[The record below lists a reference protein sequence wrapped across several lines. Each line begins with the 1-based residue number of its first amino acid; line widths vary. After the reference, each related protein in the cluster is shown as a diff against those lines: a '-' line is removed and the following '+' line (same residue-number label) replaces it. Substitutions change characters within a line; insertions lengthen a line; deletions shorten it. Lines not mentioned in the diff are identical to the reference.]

1 MTPEQI
7 DLVQDSFD
15 KIKPSAM
22 EAVELL
28 YDRLFSIA
36 PQVRP
41 LFRGNSSEQRRMLMT
56 VLGTA
61 VAGLGRLDK
70 LGPTLGALGCRHA
83 TYGVEPAHYWLLG
96 DALIWALET
105 RLGNAFTPAIKQ
117 AWVDAYAELADAMIA
132 AAEEATSAPAGH
144 GDANPTEER

>member
-22 EAVELL
+22 EAVDLL

-36 PQVRP
+36 PKVRP
-41 LFRGNSSEQRRMLMT
+41 FFRGDTSEQGRMLMA

-70 LGPTLGALGCRHA
+70 LRPTLGALGCRHA
-83 TYGVEPAHYWLLG
+83 TYGVEPAHYWLFG

-105 RLGNAFTPAIKQ
+105 RLGNSFTPAIKE
-117 AWVDAYAELADAMIA
+117 AWVDAYAELANAMIDA
-132 AAEEATSAPAGH
+132 VEEATLRHAGRDV
-144 GDANPTEER
+144 GSPTED

>member
-15 KIKPSAM
+15 KIEPSAM
-22 EAVELL
+22 EAIDLL

-41 LFRGNSSEQRRMLMT
+41 LFRGDASEQRRMLMT

-61 VAGLGRLDK
+61 VVGLGRLDK
-70 LGPTLGALGCRHA
+70 LRPTLGALGCRHA
-83 TYGVEPAHYWLLG
+83 TYGVEPAHYWLFG

-105 RLGNAFTPAIKQ
+105 RLGNSFTPAIKQ
-117 AWVDAYAELADAMIA
+117 AWVDAYAELANAMIN
-132 AAEEATSAPAGH
+132 AAEEATSTPTGR
-144 GDANPTEER
+144 GDTNPTED

>member
-7 DLVQDSFD
+7 NLVQDSFD

-22 EAVELL
+22 EAVDLL
-28 YDRLFSIA
+28 FNRLFSIA

-41 LFRGNSSEQRRMLMT
+41 LFRGDTSEQRRMLMA

-70 LGPTLGALGCRHA
+70 LRPTLWVLGRRHA
-83 TYGVEPAHYWLLG
+83 TYGIESAHYRLFG
-96 DALIWALET
+96 DALVWALEA
-105 RLGNAFTPAIKQ
+105 RLGDSFTPAIKQ
-117 AWVDAYAELADAMIA
+117 AWVDAYAELADAMINA
-132 AAEEATSAPAGH
+132 ADEATSRPARRGA
-144 GDANPTEER
+144 ANST